1 MRQYKIVA
9 ISIAAVLI
17 AVIGFFVIREIAMNN
32 VPHTINKLNATLTD
46 YISSDLEEL
55 VLYNNG
61 TTYTFRKKD
70 GKVKSDNGE
79 YVTKRIWYI
88 VGEENVE
95 IDQNVLNTLAIMTAN
110 LVATDVIDEDPKDT
124 SKYGITDKSVY
135 VIGTLKNGESYKLI
149 LGDMLYD
156 RNGYYLMLDGDKAI
170 YSIPL
175 YTAKAML
182 ITRGNLLDLS
192 IFPGA
197 LSDVSSFNLI
207 KNGENQFTIV
217 PDEVYHWIITEPIT
231 FKGDIS
237 KIDTIINNTFALMV
251 KEYVDV
257 KPSDLTI
264 YGLDKPKYELVIE
277 SGDTKTKLLLGKE
290 NIKDSS
296 YYAMVEGKE
305 EVFSIDSTTL
315 NFLDTPV
322 LGVIS
327 PYIYLPQ
334 LKYVSSVDV
343 KVAGRKM
350 LFEKVYLE
358 DVKLNDY
365 RFNGESINDIDQ
377 KLETFGQFY
386 FSLLIS
392 PMVTAVVP
400 EATITGE
407 PYCGMKFTYD
417 DGNFETLKYYITDY
431 DKTKL
436 YVVRNDV
443 YTGVVT
449 DIEFFD
455 ENNGIAA
462 VTDLILSGKIQED
475 LAKRNAELD
484 KAKDSSDGN

>member
-17 AVIGFFVIREIAMNN
+17 AVIGFFVIREIAINN

-46 YISSDLEEL
+46 YNSSNLEEL

-70 GKVKSDNGE
+70 GQVRSDSGE
-79 YVTKRIWYI
+79 YITKRIWYI

-95 IDQNVLNTLAIMTAN
+95 IDQNILETLAIMTTN
-110 LVATDVIDEDPKDT
+110 LVATNIIDENPKDT

-135 VIGTLKNGESYKLI
+135 VVGTLKNGESYKLI

-156 RNGYYLMLDGDKAI
+156 RNGYYLMVDGDKAI
-170 YSIPL
+170 YSISL
-175 YTAKAML
+175 YTAKSML

-192 IFPGA
+192 IFPGTLA
-197 LSDVSSFNLI
+197 DVSSFSLI
-207 KNGENQFTIV
+207 RDGQEQFTII
-217 PDEVYHWIITEPIT
+217 PDEVYHWMITKPIT
-231 FKGDIS
+231 FKGEIS
-237 KIDTIINNTFALMV
+237 KVDTIINNTFALMV

-257 KPSDLTI
+257 KPSDLSI
-264 YGLDKPKYELVIE
+264 YGLAKPKYELLIE
-277 SGDTKTKLLLGKE
+277 SNDIKTKLILGKE
-290 NIKDSS
+290 NIKDLS
-296 YYAMVEGKE
+296 YYAMIEGKE
-305 EVFSIDSTTL
+305 EVFSINSSTL

-322 LGVIS
+322 LNVIS
-327 PYIYLPQ
+327 PYIYIPQ
-334 LKYVSSVDV
+334 LKYVSTVDINV
-343 KVAGRKM
+343 VGRKM

-377 KLETFGQFY
+377 RIETFGQFY

-392 PMVTAVVP
+392 PIVTEVVP
-400 EATITGE
+400 EATITGQ
-407 PYCGMKFTYD
+407 PYCDMKFTYS
-417 DGNFETLKYYITDY
+417 DGNYEILEYYITDY

-443 YTGVVT
+443 YTGLVT
-449 DIEFFD
+449 DVAFFD

-462 VTDLILSGKIQED
+462 ITDLILSGKIQED
-475 LAKRNAELD
+475 LAKRKAELNQKED
-484 KAKDSSDGN
+484 SKDGD